1 MSENCDVFT
10 IFPIYGQFGAI
21 WKPGPDAQ
29 YVTLIFSLIAFFYL
43 AKTENRTK
51 NSATQFS
58 QYCFE

>member
-29 YVTLIFSLIAFFYL
+29 SVKLRFSLMAFFYL
-43 AKTENRTK
+43 TNTENRTK
-51 NSATQFS
+51 NSNTALTILL
-58 QYCFE
+58 